1 MFTPRRLLLVAAAA
15 LSLSAAGAGAG
26 AARADDITVAVA
38 ANFNPPLK
46 ALAPLFE
53 KASGH
58 HITIV
63 SGSSGQLVTQIGQGA
78 PFDVLLSADQER
90 PQKLEEMGGGVQ
102 GTRFTYAL
110 GTLTLWSA
118 DSGVI
123 GADGAAVLK
132 AGRFLHIAIANPKL
146 APYGLAASQVLAK
159 LGVADILKD
168 KIVTTENI
176 GQTFT
181 TVSTGN
187 AELGFVA
194 LSAVLTPAVL
204 TPGAAATGSRWD
216 PPAELYDPIRQDA
229 ILLTRAGDNDAAKAF
244 LSWLRGDEARG
255 VIRSFGY
262 GDGD

>member
-1 MFTPRRLLLVAAAA
+1 MFTPRRLLLIAAATLA
-15 LSLSAAGAGAG
+15 FSAGSNPAQ
-26 AARADDITVAVA
+26 ADDITVAVA
-38 ANFNPPLK
+38 ANFNEPLK

-53 KASGH
+53 KAEGH

-78 PFDVLLSADQER
+78 PFDVFLSADQER
-90 PQKLEEMGGGVQ
+90 PQKLEETDGGVK

-118 DSGVI
+118 DAGLI
-123 GADGAAVLK
+123 GSDGAATLK
-132 AGRFLHIAIANPKL
+132 DGKFLHIAIANPKL
-146 APYGLAASQVLAK
+146 APYGLAASQVMAK
-159 LGVADILKD
+159 LGVAEALKD

-194 LSAVLTPAVL
+194 LSSVMS
-204 TPGAAATGSRWD
+204 PGAASKGSRWD
-216 PPAELYDPIRQDA
+216 PPADLYDPIKQDA
-229 ILLTRAGDNDAAKAF
+229 ILLTRAKDNAGARAF
-244 LSWLRGDEARG
+244 LTWLKGDEARK
-255 VIRSFGY
+255 VIRSYGY